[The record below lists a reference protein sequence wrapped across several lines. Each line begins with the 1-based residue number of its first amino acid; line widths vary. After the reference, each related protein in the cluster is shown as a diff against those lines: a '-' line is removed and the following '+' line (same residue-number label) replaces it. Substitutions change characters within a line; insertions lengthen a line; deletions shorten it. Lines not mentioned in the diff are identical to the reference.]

1 MKIMI
6 VCGNGLGSSMML
18 EMTVN
23 TVLKEMGVSAEVGH
37 TDLFSAKSEVADLF
51 VGSHEIMS
59 QLDDGT
65 RRLAG
70 VRNIMDKSEV
80 QAALEAHLKN

>member
-23 TVLKEMGVSAEVGH
+23 AVLKEMGVSADVRH
-37 TDLFSAKSEVADLF
+37 TDLFSAKSETADLF
-51 VGSHEIMS
+51 LGAPEIVS
-59 QLDDGT
+59 GLNDGV
-65 RRLAG
+65 RQLAG
-70 VRNIMDKSEV
+70 VRNIMDKTEV
-80 QAALEAHLKN
+80 RAAITPYLN

>member
-23 TVLKEMGVSAEVGH
+23 SVLKEMGVIAEVGH
-37 TDLFSAKSEVADLF
+37 TDLFSAKGEVADLF

-59 QLDDGT
+59 QLDDGS
-65 RRLAG
+65 RQLAG
-70 VRNIMDKSEV
+70 VRNIMDKAEV
-80 QAALEAHLKN
+80 RAALELKLNQ